1 MKPNK
6 KAVVFDL
13 DGTVLDTIADIAAAV
28 NRALV
33 AFGFPERTVDETRG
47 FLGNG
52 SLMLIKR
59 ATNVFDNEELCLKVR
74 ARFREEYEKGMCDLT
89 RPYEGMCGLLSELS
103 EKGIKV
109 AVVTN
114 KDHRCAEPMIKHYFG
129 DSVHICKGVVADN
142 QRKPNPENTL
152 KTLAQ
157 FGVTPDEAVFVGD
170 GMADL
175 QVSQNAEIDF
185 VPVGYGYTSSEKLF
199 SECGI
204 NPAVDVPALAKVLSE
219 YCGFEIQ

>member
-33 AFGFPERTVDETRG
+33 AFGFSERTVKEVQG

-59 ATNVFDNEELCLKVR
+59 ATGVFDNEDLCLKVR
-74 ARFREEYEKGMCDLT
+74 ARFREEYEKDMCNLT
-89 RPYEGMCGLLSELS
+89 KPYDGMCGLLSWLC

-129 DSVHICKGVVADN
+129 DTVHICKGVGKDN
-142 QRKPNPENTL
+142 ERKPNPENTL
-152 KTLAQ
+152 WALEQ
-157 FGVTPDEAVFVGD
+157 LGVAPVDAIFVGD

-175 QVSQNAEIDF
+175 QVSQNAGIDF
-185 VPVGYGYTSSEKLF
+185 VPVGYGYTSPEKLF

-204 NPAVDVPALAKVLSE
+204 NPAMDIPALTKVLSE
-219 YCGFEIQ
+219 YCGF

>member
-13 DGTVLDTIADIAAAV
+13 DGTILDTIADIAAAV
-28 NRALV
+28 NRSLF
-33 AFGFPERTVDETRG
+33 AFGFPERTVKEVQG

-59 ATNVFDNEELCLKVR
+59 ATGVFDNEPLCLEVR
-74 ARFREEYEKGMCDLT
+74 ARFRDEYQKDMCNLT
-89 RPYEGMCGLLSELS
+89 SPYEGMCGLLSTLS

-114 KDHRCAEPMIKHYFG
+114 KDHKCAQPMIKHYFG
-129 DSVHICKGVVADN
+129 DSVHICKGVGADN
-142 QRKPNPENTL
+142 ERKPNPENTL
-152 KTLAQ
+152 WTLEQ
-157 FGVTPDEAVFVGD
+157 LGVTADEAVFVGD

-175 QVSQNAEIDF
+175 QVSQNAKIDF
-185 VPVGYGYTSSEKLF
+185 VPVGYGYTSPEKLF
-199 SECGI
+199 SESGI
-204 NPAVDVPALAKVLSE
+204 NPAMDVSALARTLFDC
-219 YCGFEIQ
+219 CGIEF